1 LQGKRVYSSIQVEG
15 KKSLQ
20 QDTGCRKKV
29 FFSSTQVERKGRVGS
44 RIVHVVGQ

>member
-1 LQGKRVYSSIQVEG
+1 LKGKRVYSSIQVEG

-29 FFSSTQVERKGRVGS
+29 FAAGHKLNGKGE
-44 RIVHVVGQ
+44 